1 MKSQYTIKK
10 QSVKPTKQIVNK
22 SAVYAAKV
30 PAKKKAQTVV
40 VSNLFAS
47 LSGVKKGGAV
57 MTKRATV
64 SPIGQNRGA
73 RADEK
78 ERRTLFFSFYF
89 IFIIFF
95 YPVFF

>member
-47 LSGVKKGGAV
+47 LSGVKKGGAA
-57 MTKRATV
+57 MTKRTTV
-64 SPIGQNRGA
+64 SPAAKSGA

-78 ERRTLFFSFYF
+78 ERRTLFF
-89 IFIIFF
+89 FF
-95 YPVFF
+95 FFFFFSTVFF